1 MKQVL
6 PVSLSGCFGNDSSQI
21 LKIANMDS
29 LDLDQGIYIERSRST
44 NIAYIIMVLT
54 SDLFVTLT
62 SHDNCC
68 IFRLQSA
75 NYKAGFVQ
83 V

>member
-29 LDLDQGIYIERSRST
+29 LDLDQGIYI
-44 NIAYIIMVLT
+44 
-54 SDLFVTLT
+54 
-62 SHDNCC
+62 
-68 IFRLQSA
+68 
-75 NYKAGFVQ
+75 
-83 V
+83 